1 MYPEIRASAEAI
13 AHETLAALRALLLSR
28 RFQRAFAAAPP
39 PVKVD
44 IEAGS
49 VHLDGWIN
57 TDVSNALSA
66 GRGIRLATRAHG
78 GGHRTD
84 RGSSQARHSGRL
96 SRPAC
101 QFIGVNAP
109 ARSL

>member
-1 MYPEIRASAEAI
+1 MYPEIRVSALAI

-39 PVKVD
+39 PVRVD
-44 IEAGS
+44 IGACN

-66 GRGIRLATRAHG
+66 GRGIRLATPGPR
-78 GGHRTD
+78 R
-84 RGSSQARHSGRL
+84 
-96 SRPAC
+96 RPP
-101 QFIGVNAP
+101 N
-109 ARSL
+109 